1 MQSQEHNRLLLNMDS
16 TLYKAA
22 RSGNIDSLNGV
33 LGGNPA
39 ALDQVTPEKNTALHL
54 AASAYENDQKKR
66 RIGKIKFVQ
75 CLLQLNPKLSLIQN
89 DKGNTALHEAA
100 QVGLSDVV
108 KVFLTR
114 QPDLIN
120 ICNEF
125 QETPL
130 FKAAE
135 RGHGNTALHEAAQV
149 GLSDVVK
156 VFLTRQPD
164 LINIGNVFQDTPLFK
179 AAEGGHVE
187 TVLEILQHSSPLQ
200 YVTEKTLD
208 CRTCLHVAVVGG
220 HLGIPWMF
228 DAEVVKVL
236 LNKARDQAIQLVEDP
251 DKYGNRALH
260 LAVCGDHLHIVKQL
274 LKLEPQLCYNLNENG
289 ESPLH
294 IAVKLGFLRIV
305 KVLIENKPDSI
316 EVGSKDGKNILH
328 MATEAR
334 RLHIVKYLVEKE
346 KVLGL
351 SRLIN
356 QHDDSKGKP
365 LHETSEANIDKEP
378 KTSSDNKW
386 CEKGGDTPLHIA
398 ARNKTVQILEMLL
411 KVQGVN
417 ASAMNDSGLTP
428 LDIARGNTEYYESYR
443 IPEMLVNFPSKKK
456 PFLYSTPD
464 VTEAKHKNFSNFVQ
478 SAFKQ
483 RTNSELVVAGLLAT
497 VSFTAAF
504 TIPGGFSQNGTPL
517 LISRLSFKVFL
528 VLDIMAFFLSLFVAL
543 MWQLNSPISTGDM
556 MCFMTGT
563 SLLVCV
569 SFACIAN
576 SFVAAVHVV
585 LSSEEV
591 KTLAWSVLGIC
602 LFICFCGEVGFVYA
616 TAKFLVK
623 QARIRRLLGLQRID
637 DKFVEYAWT
646 NCEECGLLD
655 TLRKWEQKAK
665 EGRSNPS
672 KGAATTLSKKGEGSL
687 DDSHH
692 PSKDLLCHL
701 RILNSLSGS
710 LTSTCACLNLLVMEI
725 TKYLKDAAKG
735 MKDWNVGKE

>member
-1 MQSQEHNRLLLNMDS
+1 MDRNLYEAVLSENIERLKEIRKRNALDQVTLQKNTALHLGNTALHEAAQIGQLDVVKVLLAHQPDLINIRNVFQETPLFKAAEGGHLETVLEILEHSDPLQYVTEKTLDHRTCLHVAVVGGHLDVVRVLLDRAGNQAIQLLDRAGDQAIQLAAAADKYGNTALHLAVCGDHLHIVNRLLELDPLWCYSLNENGESPLHIAVKLGFLRIVKVLIENKTDSIEAGSKDELINQRDYKDQQPEEENNARGQTLATANNIQRKEKTLSDNKWCEKGGDTPLHIAARNKNAQIVEALVKKTYCEMQSQEHNRLLLNMDS

-75 CLLQLNPKLSLIQN
+75 YLLQLNPKLSLIQN

-120 ICNEF
+120 I
-125 QETPL
+125 
-130 FKAAE
+130 
-135 RGHGNTALHEAAQV
+135 
-149 GLSDVVK
+149 
-156 VFLTRQPD
+156 
-164 LINIGNVFQDTPLFK
+164 GNVFQDTPLFK
-179 AAEGGHVE
+179 AAEG
-187 TVLEILQHSSPLQ
+187 
-200 YVTEKTLD
+200 
-208 CRTCLHVAVVGG
+208 
-220 HLGIPWMF
+220 
-228 DAEVVKVL
+228 
-236 LNKARDQAIQLVEDP
+236 
-251 DKYGNRALH
+251 
-260 LAVCGDHLHIVKQL
+260 
-274 LKLEPQLCYNLNENG
+274 
-289 ESPLH
+289 
-294 IAVKLGFLRIV
+294 
-305 KVLIENKPDSI
+305 
-316 EVGSKDGKNILH
+316 
-328 MATEAR
+328 
-334 RLHIVKYLVEKE
+334 
-346 KVLGL
+346 
-351 SRLIN
+351 
-356 QHDDSKGKP
+356 
-365 LHETSEANIDKEP
+365 
-378 KTSSDNKW
+378 
-386 CEKGGDTPLHIA
+386 
-398 ARNKTVQILEMLL
+398 
-411 KVQGVN
+411 
-417 ASAMNDSGLTP
+417 
-428 LDIARGNTEYYESYR
+428 ARGNTEYYESYR

-623 QARIRRLLGLQRID
+623 QARIRRLLGLEYKD
-637 DKFVEYAWT
+637 DKFVEYVWT
-646 NCEECGLLD
+646 RLEKCGFLD
-655 TLRKWEQKAK
+655 TLRKWERRVCCWVQ
-665 EGRSNPS
+665 N
-672 KGAATTLSKKGEGSL
+672 
-687 DDSHH
+687 
-692 PSKDLLCHL
+692 
-701 RILNSLSGS
+701 
-710 LTSTCACLNLLVMEI
+710 
-725 TKYLKDAAKG
+725 
-735 MKDWNVGKE
+735 